1 MRKTGVILPSQSEP
15 LMRPMIVIGIPG
27 DKRASGIQQARSD
40 LGMPPAIILS
50 YAEFLQGRS
59 LGDLMEEQKKQL
71 SHQSSVYNGVDL
83 SAAPR
88 C

>member
-27 DKRASGIQQARSD
+27 DKRTSGIQQARSD

-59 LGDLMEEQKKQL
+59 LGDLMEEQKKQI
-71 SHQSSVYNGVDL
+71 SRQPSVYNGVDL

-88 C
+88 Y